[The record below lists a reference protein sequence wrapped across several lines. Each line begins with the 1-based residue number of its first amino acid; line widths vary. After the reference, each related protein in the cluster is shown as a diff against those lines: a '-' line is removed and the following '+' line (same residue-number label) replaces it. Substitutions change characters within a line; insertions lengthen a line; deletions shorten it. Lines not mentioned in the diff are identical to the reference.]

1 MANPVLRLVLPMLAA
16 ACVLFGVAILGRWAR
31 EGMRD
36 DYQLPFTS
44 IHCVPAP
51 GLEQKDLL
59 AEVQYLA
66 GFPDQV
72 RLLDDGLA
80 RQLQEAFDKHPWVLG
95 VNDVII
101 TSRRIE
107 VRLRYRRAVLA
118 VQFDGQMRAVDENG
132 ILLPATASIDGLP
145 VYTGKAP
152 PPAGPAGTRW
162 GDKTVEGSARAA
174 ALDRD
179 RPEPY

>member
-44 IHCVPAP
+44 IHCVPGP

-59 AEVQYLA
+59 AEVQYLG
-66 GFPDQV
+66 GFPDQI

-80 RQLQEAFDKHPWVLG
+80 ERLRDAFDKHPWVLG
-95 VNDVII
+95 VNDVKI
-101 TSRRIE
+101 TSGRIE
-107 VRLRYRRAVLA
+107 VRLWYRRAVLA
-118 VQFDGQMRAVDENG
+118 VSFDGQMRAVDANG
-132 ILLPATASIDGLP
+132 ILLPATASTDGLP
-145 VYTGKAP
+145 VYSGKAP

-162 GDKTVEGSARAA
+162 GDKTVESSARAA